1 MYGLEK
7 RPKDAFE
14 FDLEK
19 ELRTDQKRRKE
30 LIDMSEQAVKELKEG
45 LRNEDPKSENFEK
58 YGILLH
64 GFTAFQTV
72 ASKVK

>member
-19 ELRTDQKRRKE
+19 EIKSDQKRRKE
-30 LIDMSEQAVKELKEG
+30 LMDMSDQAIKELKEG

>member
-7 RPKDAFE
+7 RPEGAFE

-19 ELRTDQKRRKE
+19 ELRADPKAREALNK
-30 LIDMSEQAVKELKEG
+30 QAETWITELKEG
-45 LRNEDPKSENFEK
+45 LRNCDPKSKDFEK

-64 GFTAFQTV
+64 GFTALQTV
-72 ASKVK
+72 TGKIH

>member
-19 ELRTDQKRRKE
+19 ELKSDPKRRKE
-30 LIDMSEQAVKELKEG
+30 LMDMSENAINELKAG
-45 LRNEDPKSENFEK
+45 LRKEDPKSEDFEK

>member
-7 RPKDAFE
+7 RPNDAFE

-30 LIDMSEQAVKELKEG
+30 LMDMSEQAVKELKEG
-45 LRNEDPKSENFEK
+45 LRAEDPKSENFEK

>member
-19 ELRTDQKRRKE
+19 ELKSDPKRRKE
-30 LIDMSEQAVKELKEG
+30 LMDMSENAISELKAW
-45 LRNEDPKSENFEK
+45 LRKEDPKS
-58 YGILLH
+58 
-64 GFTAFQTV
+64 
-72 ASKVK
+72 